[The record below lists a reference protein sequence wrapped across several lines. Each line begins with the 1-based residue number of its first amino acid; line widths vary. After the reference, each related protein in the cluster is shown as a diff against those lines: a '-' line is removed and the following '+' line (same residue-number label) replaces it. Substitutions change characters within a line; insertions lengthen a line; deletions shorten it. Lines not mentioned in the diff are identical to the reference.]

1 MSTLV
6 SISSKKYSPEIYES
20 IWERAYKGDPVKKIG
35 RDLNIPSSTT
45 YKLLRKAVKIHGVIP
60 EVNNGIK
67 KHLVMG
73 VIQFYLNDELSYE
86 KNYDGVRHR
95 NQLIVEFQ
103 NKVFPLMGSKNKIH
117 YVIIPKL

>member
-60 EVNNGIK
+60 EVNHGIK
-67 KHLVMG
+67 KHLVLG
-73 VIQFYLNDELSYE
+73 TIEFYLNDEFSYQKE
-86 KNYDGVRHR
+86 YEGVRHR
-95 NQLIVEFQ
+95 NNLITEFE
-103 NKVFPLMGSKNKIH
+103 NKIFPLMGKENKIH
-117 YVIIPKL
+117 YIIIPKL